1 MYLAFPRHPLLVFF
15 FFDSR
20 KPRQLSLT
28 VDAEMFKIDV
38 VFRQIKVRVI
48 RFPIRVVI
56 GERIRTF
63 IFVLDTVQE
72 QKVCN
77 RNLFQTAYP
86 FILKRPMLFLFA
98 LFFLAD
104 PLCLIVL

>member
-86 FILKRPMLFLFA
+86 SS
-98 LFFLAD
+98 
-104 PLCLIVL
+104 